1 MFSDGPEDYSIGS
14 PIGFGASSIVYSAV
28 YNSPSPQ
35 RPIPCALKV
44 LDLDTLHPRSLSLLQ
59 RETQLMSLSKHPNVL
74 RVRGSWMDGCKL
86 YIALRLM
93 NKGSAADVMHYSWPG
108 GMEEEVVK
116 CILKQALE
124 GLNYLHIN
132 GFIHRD
138 IKAANLLIDEDGTVL
153 VGDLGVAASLADDP
167 DASTALS
174 DGRRTRPDVS
184 LAQSRVGH
192 PVRPHMGKRKS
203 FVGTPCWM
211 APELIEG
218 KQYDAK
224 ADIWSFGI
232 TAIELT
238 QGRPPRSRESP
249 QTVLLQTVQGRPPTL
264 DREGGVHRYSKAFK
278 DIVDACLRK
287 DPSKR
292 PTAAQL
298 LQTPFFKS
306 AKKKSYLVGAILSGL
321 PPLAMRQEQHR
332 RPPSLMAQLTADS
345 WDFSLPTIRPRTND
359 ARDVH
364 TPRDFSSTTT
374 RHSFEKVD
382 LSPQATYPCFDSASS
397 ENRMDEDLF
406 DGVCIV
412 IDSGTKLSPHLEN
425 VDLEDEE
432 KQNLDGR
439 MFPPLS
445 SSPSVS
451 SESSESLQAH
461 EPLPQCTTNRISTPI
476 PICAPQPPVPKSS
489 GSSCSPPGTPSSMP
503 LITAPSVWDRV
514 TRRASRR
521 GSDGS
526 PTESK
531 ASRIARFLKRR
542 PSLSHTQHS
551 NLLEPV

>member
-1 MFSDGPEDYSIGS
+1 M
-14 PIGFGASSIVYSAV
+14 
-28 YNSPSPQ
+28 
-35 RPIPCALKV
+35 
-44 LDLDTLHPRSLSLLQ
+44 
-59 RETQLMSLSKHPNVL
+59 
-74 RVRGSWMDGCKL
+74 
-86 YIALRLM
+86 
-93 NKGSAADVMHYSWPG
+93 
-108 GMEEEVVK
+108 
-116 CILKQALE
+116 
-124 GLNYLHIN
+124 
-132 GFIHRD
+132 
-138 IKAANLLIDEDGTVL
+138 
-153 VGDLGVAASLADDP
+153 
-167 DASTALS
+167 
-174 DGRRTRPDVS
+174 
-184 LAQSRVGH
+184 
-192 PVRPHMGKRKS
+192 
-203 FVGTPCWM
+203 
-211 APELIEG
+211 
-218 KQYDAK
+218 
-224 ADIWSFGI
+224 
-232 TAIELT
+232 
-238 QGRPPRSRESP
+238 SREDP
-249 QTVLLQTVQGRPPTL
+249 QPWIGRGVFTDTQKPSRISWTPVSGRTL
-264 DREGGVHRYSKAFK
+264 RNGEWYQFITSQLAKHGATGS
-278 DIVDACLRK
+278 
-287 DPSKR
+287 

-321 PPLAMRQEQHR
+321 PPLAVRQEQRR
-332 RPPSLMAQLTADS
+332 RPPSSMAQLTTDS

-364 TPRDFSSTTT
+364 TPRDFSLTAP
-374 RHSFEKVD
+374 RHSFEKAD
-382 LSPQATYPCFDSASS
+382 LSSQATYLCCDPASS

-542 PSLSHTQHS
+542 PSLSHT
-551 NLLEPV
+551 